1 MVECASSKE
10 NSLETACH
18 GRYNQVINID
28 KEKFSLIWPTG
39 NGISRNLNFFGD
51 SNRSINDLSID
62 NLTKAFSYN
71 RVFRLDDAY
80 LLSVL
85 TDDNEVIRYRLDII
99 DDLLNEPQLVQCF
112 EDILPMIDELSNLK
126 PSFNNMATPLQQTV
140 WRIGE
145 LDLYIECIK
154 KCKSVFDSI
163 ITRLKSEGLKKFSSY
178 MDLFTSEE
186 SFNSIA
192 NELPNLRRGLKSL
205 ASITIGVNLDPNLR
219 PYEAT
224 ILSIN
229 DEPFKGRSLVGKLF
243 GKVVEG
249 SEHNTGISSLL
260 KIENLNKQLFDAP
273 VYDAFQITLFDQIN
287 KIIGHIAKPIASTLH
302 KYTSINSDFLVSLKQ
317 DIIFLLGTVKFFNKL
332 KAANL
337 PICKPNI
344 CMKDERIFKVKNIY
358 NVNLAFNM
366 INKFGEKDL
375 SNDIVTNNVEFGEE
389 GRIFILT
396 GPNSGGKTTYVQSV
410 GITQF
415 LFQLGLFVPG
425 SEASISAVDS
435 IFTHF
440 PIEEKPDSNLG
451 RLGEESKRLNDIF
464 MAATKYSLVL
474 LNESLSST
482 SFDEGLY
489 ISKEVL
495 AGLKIMEVRAIFV
508 THFHSLAK
516 NLDEFNK
523 SIPGDSKAVSMLSGV
538 SKLNDDENSEDA
550 IKRTYKIEPSPP
562 QGLSYAKDIA
572 ARYGLDFK
580 IIIDRLKSRGIIN
593 NEFDADVYEQRIN
606 SEI

>member
-1 MVECASSKE
+1 MV
-10 NSLETACH
+10 
-18 GRYNQVINID
+18 NID
-28 KEKFSLIWPTG
+28 KEKFSLIWPTE

-71 RVFRLDDAY
+71 RVFRIDDAY

-85 TDDNEVIRYRLDII
+85 TDNNEVIRYRLDII
-99 DDLLNEPQLVQCF
+99 DDLLNESQLVQCF

-126 PSFNNMATPLQQTV
+126 PSFNNMATPIQQTV

-145 LDLYIECIK
+145 LDLYIECVK
-154 KCKSVFDSI
+154 KFKLVFDSI
-163 ITRLKSEGLKKFSSY
+163 FIRLKSEGLKKFSSY
-178 MDLFTSEE
+178 IDLFTSEE

-192 NELPNLRRGLKSL
+192 NELPNLRSGLKSL

-260 KIENLNKQLFDAP
+260 KIENLNKQLFDEP
-273 VYDAFQITLFDQIN
+273 VYDAFQITLFDQLN

-302 KYTSINSDFLVSLKQ
+302 KYTSVNSDFLVSLKQ
-317 DIIFLLGTVKFFNKL
+317 DIIFLLGAVKFFNKL

-464 MAATKYSLVL
+464 MTATKYSMVL

-489 ISKEVL
+489 ISREVL

-523 SIPGDSKAVSMLSGV
+523 SIPGDSKAVSMLSGI
-538 SKLNDDENSEDA
+538 SKLNDDEKSEDA

-580 IIIDRLKSRGIIN
+580 IIVDRLKTRGIIN
-593 NEFDADVYEQRIN
+593 NEFDDDLFEQSIN
-606 SEI
+606 SEM